1 MAKNTDFSAD
11 VDAAFFSSY
20 DGLAVHEK
28 MLKDEIRTRSYMNA
42 MEDNPHL
49 FHDKTVL
56 DIGTGTG
63 ILSM

>member
-1 MAKNTDFSAD
+1 MAKSIDFSTEA
-11 VDAAFFSSY
+11 DAAFFSSY

-42 MEDNPHL
+42 MEDNPDL
-49 FHDKTVL
+49 FQDKLVL
-56 DIGTGTG
+56 DIGTGSG